1 MQRPTRAA
9 RSFIGFPTPGDW
21 GGTLLFSP
29 GLGGWGGQM
38 SGSLAGVRVVDLTW
52 YLAGPYATMILADL
66 GAEVVKIERPDG
78 DPVRGNGP
86 FYDAAGAYSSY
97 FMSVNRGKRSVV
109 VDLKH
114 PRGRE
119 LLLELAARADV
130 LVENFLPGTMARLG
144 LGYETL
150 AARNPRLIYAAL
162 SGFGQTGPYAD
173 RPALDVIVQAMAGTM
188 SITGEPDGEPMRAG
202 ASIGDV
208 TGALYAAIGIL
219 AALHERERSG
229 QGQLLDVALLDS
241 QVAIL
246 ENAFARYFAT
256 GEVPGRYGTAHP
268 LITPFQAF
276 ATADGYVVVAASSQA
291 QWRALCGVLG
301 REDLCADPRFA
312 ERAAR
317 TRHRAELVAILA
329 EPFAARPTA
338 EWVAR
343 LGAAGVPCGP
353 VNTVDAVAADPH
365 EQARGMFVELD
376 VPGLGAWRAVNSPLR
391 LGRTPAGP
399 AGPPPRLGE
408 HTDAVLAEQ
417 LGLDAAALA
426 ALRAEGAIG

>member
-1 MQRPTRAA
+1 MMSEPPAPTQHAA
-9 RSFIGFPTPGDW
+9 RSTQKSRGP
-21 GGTLLFSP
+21 
-29 GLGGWGGQM
+29 
-38 SGSLAGVRVVDLTW
+38 LAGVRVVDLTW

-86 FYDAAGAYSSY
+86 FLDAAGAYSSY
-97 FMSVNRGKRSVV
+97 FMSVNRGKQSVV
-109 VDLKH
+109 LDLKQ

-119 LLLELAARADV
+119 LLLELVARADV

-188 SITGEPDGEPMRAG
+188 SITGEADGGPLRAG

-208 TGALYAAIGIL
+208 TGALYATIGIL

-229 QGQLLDVALLDS
+229 RGQLVDVALLDS

-276 ATADGYVVVAASSQA
+276 ATADGHVVVAASSQA

-301 REDLCADPRFA
+301 REDLCADIRFA

-317 TRHRAELVAILA
+317 TEHRAALVAILA
-329 EPFAARPTA
+329 EPFLQRTTD
-338 EWVAR
+338 EWVA
-343 LGAAGVPCGP
+343 LLSAAGVPCGP

-365 EQARGMFVELD
+365 VQARGMLVDLD
-376 VPGLGAWRAVNSPLR
+376 VPGLGEYRTLNSPLH
-391 LGRTPAGP
+391 LSRTPAAP

-408 HTDAVLAEQ
+408 HTDAVLGAQ

-426 ALRAEGAIG
+426 ARRAEGAIR